1 MVTLD
6 QATVF
11 ALVESRDN
19 GGTHTDAGEAFLR
32 LEGTGMVTLEGGVA
46 AGAWTL
52 ETADAEGPD
61 LYAQGSAKL
70 LIDDG
75 LVT

>member
-19 GGTHTDAGEAFLR
+19 GGTLTDAGDALLR
-32 LEGTGMVTLEGGVA
+32 LRGLSGMVVLSDLSD
-46 AGAWTL
+46 WN

-75 LVT
+75 LVA